1 MPKQLARC
9 AIVVAMGALVSGCLY
24 ETTLDAN
31 GGGTMSII
39 LRGTHRKD
47 LEGLKNKMQ
56 NRTVK
61 VLSAEFRGDDDNGEA
76 LLKLQF
82 EDITKLST
90 TEFFRNV
97 SIKRSDGVE
106 GSQVLTAIVRNTKP
120 SDLSDAQIERLGK
133 EVKVVVTFPGDVIE
147 SNGTT
152 SPPNTVT
159 WTWGIKEFFRLSEA
173 MMTAA
178 YKPSAAAAAAPT
190 AGPTAA
196 VTPAT

>member
-1 MPKQLARC
+1 MPKQLARY
-9 AIVVAMGALVSGCLY
+9 AVVVAMGALMSGCLY

-31 GGGTMSII
+31 GGGVMSVL
-39 LRGTHRKD
+39 LRGVNRKG
-47 LEGLKNKMQ
+47 LEGLRYKMQ

-61 VLSAEFRGDDDNGEA
+61 VLSAEFSGEDDNGQA
-76 LLKLQF
+76 LFKLQF
-82 EDITKLST
+82 DDITKLST

-97 SIKRSDGVE
+97 SIKRSAGVE

-120 SDLSDAQIERLGK
+120 GDLSDAQIERLGK
-133 EVKVVVTFPGDVIE
+133 EVKVIVTFPGDVIE

-152 SPPNTVT
+152 SPSNTVT
-159 WTWGIKEFFRLSEA
+159 WTWPMKEFFKQSEA